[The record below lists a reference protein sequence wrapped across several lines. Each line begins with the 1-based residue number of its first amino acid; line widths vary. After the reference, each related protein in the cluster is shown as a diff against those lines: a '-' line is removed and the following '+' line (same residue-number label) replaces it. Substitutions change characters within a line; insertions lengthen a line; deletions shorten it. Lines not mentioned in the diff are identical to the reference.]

1 MPAKIENKTFIHDS
15 AVLLG
20 NVEIGDNS
28 SIWPNAVLRAD
39 KGSIRIGERTSIQDC
54 CVLHADWEQGIE
66 IGSNVTVGH
75 GTVVHACSIGDNCL
89 IGMNSTV
96 MTGVKLK
103 GKCIVGA
110 GAVVTKGIEAENALI
125 LGVPGKIIRELKESE
140 LKDIERKAQEYVD
153 LKEKYLAR
161 QNV

>member
-1 MPAKIENKTFIHDS
+1 MAVKIGEKAFVHDS

-20 NVEIGDNS
+20 AVEIGDNS

-39 KGSIRIGERTSIQDC
+39 EGSIKIGNRTSIQDC

-75 GTVVHACSIGDNCL
+75 GAVVHACKIGDNCL
-89 IGMNSTV
+89 IGMNSVV
-96 MTGVKLK
+96 MTDVELK

-110 GAVVTKGIEAENALI
+110 GAVVTKGLKAENTLI
-125 LGVPGKIIRELKESE
+125 LGVPGKVVRELKESE
-140 LKDIERKAQEYVD
+140 LEDIERKAQEYVD
-153 LKEKYLAR
+153 LKEKYLTG